1 MSNPEATAVFGD
13 GVITIPVSGPCEE
26 NCEMSG
32 PIDLPPNV
40 ASSLQIDAVGGINAR
55 NQQIGAIGVMA
66 TGVLQAAMARNFDK
80 LGTEEARALSGLNNT
95 PLGAPS
101 GNKAQA

>member
-1 MSNPEATAVFGD
+1 MSGQ
-13 GVITIPVSGPCEE
+13 I
-26 NCEMSG
+26 G

>member
-1 MSNPEATAVFGD
+1 MSA
-13 GVITIPVSGPCEE
+13 
-26 NCEMSG
+26 

-40 ASSLQIDAVGGINAR
+40 AMQLQLGAMQAAERISAQNA
-55 NQQIGAIGVMA
+55 AISQMA
-66 TGVLQAAMARNFDK
+66 AGVLQAAMARNFDK

-101 GNKAQA
+101 GNKTQQ